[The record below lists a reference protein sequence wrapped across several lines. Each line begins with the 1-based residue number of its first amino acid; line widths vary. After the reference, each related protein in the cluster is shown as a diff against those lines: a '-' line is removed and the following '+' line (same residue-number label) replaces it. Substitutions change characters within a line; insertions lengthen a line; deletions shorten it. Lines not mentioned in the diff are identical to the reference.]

1 MSQAFSYTGS
11 HSSHCNYTYILYIGT
26 FKEPPSDSFLLFYY
40 IYFFF
45 VCAEKWLPWLPG
57 QHSGGL
63 SVVKREL
70 RAESCPGSES
80 VLARTSTQNPPPR
93 KFEGGLSLPKY
104 STHLASHTSLFC
116 VGTHLLNSII
126 GFHGHFD
133 VQTPGGPI
141 PRKFAR
147 EGAAVSSCGVK
158 ESDHPLPS
166 PRQSAKADLAAGTSP
181 RRSAKAPSGDPPA
194 GAHGAA
200 GGAGPPGHTGPPT
213 KTRYYLC
220 A

>member
-1 MSQAFSYTGS
+1 MPQAFSYTGS

-70 RAESCPGSES
+70 RAESCHRSES
-80 VLARTSTQNPPPR
+80 VLARTSTPNPPPR

-133 VQTPGGPI
+133 AQTPGVSI
-141 PRKFAR
+141 LRKFAR
-147 EGAAVSSCGVK
+147 EGAG
-158 ESDHPLPS
+158 
-166 PRQSAKADLAAGTSP
+166 G
-181 RRSAKAPSGDPPA
+181 RRGARRGRPGARGPP
-194 GAHGAA
+194 GARGAA
-200 GGAGPPGHTGPPT
+200 GGAGLPT